1 MSAAKVTPTH
11 MANLPP
17 GFVSTA
23 EAFPGLPPP
32 LSPNVPPPLTP
43 PTGSLPIQLQR
54 QPQLTSTNLMKTA
67 LVNQTSACSSPQH
80 DSSKNFT
87 FLKDGVHF
95 PHIPSTPPPIIRKDS
110 LQEQRGVYNKPHQ
123 SSHFSSSRKN
133 VIESAVDV
141 LPHDIELDTFLQSPQ
156 LQMAWFTTLTLQK
169 GDQDAKLFKELI
181 VSMQQSSELMESIQN
196 QVRAK
201 RMATLEQEKLKKSP
215 AAAAAAVSVTAS
227 VKSQSWLEEPPRPY
241 PLPPSSVLMPSATS
255 ADAFYTLA
263 NAAVRQHHIQQH
275 TVDEEE
281 ELSTEL
287 RDLSQDPI
295 MNEVLSKNGGSS
307 PSGDSW
313 GSMGSVLGSKS
324 QESIPLYKRR
334 AGAGGGPTDMMMA
347 SSISPI
353 SFPDNSEHVS
363 REHRF
368 DMSMLNVI
376 DEGMVTQDRG
386 RSNTLPSSS
395 LSSIWS
401 QQSPPTNA
409 SSPNSR
415 TYANVLRRQDDPL
428 MKIRQLGTKGSQD
441 LSESSSETTSDGV
454 NQPFSPFGA
463 KW

>member
-1 MSAAKVTPTH
+1 
-11 MANLPP
+11 
-17 GFVSTA
+17 
-23 EAFPGLPPP
+23 
-32 LSPNVPPPLTP
+32 
-43 PTGSLPIQLQR
+43 
-54 QPQLTSTNLMKTA
+54 
-67 LVNQTSACSSPQH
+67 
-80 DSSKNFT
+80 
-87 FLKDGVHF
+87 
-95 PHIPSTPPPIIRKDS
+95 
-110 LQEQRGVYNKPHQ
+110 
-123 SSHFSSSRKN
+123 
-133 VIESAVDV
+133 
-141 LPHDIELDTFLQSPQ
+141 
-156 LQMAWFTTLTLQK
+156 
-169 GDQDAKLFKELI
+169 
-181 VSMQQSSELMESIQN
+181 MQQSSELMESIQT

-201 RMATLEQEKLKKSP
+201 RMATLEQQEKLKKSAV
-215 AAAAAAVSVTAS
+215 AAASATSSTASTTS
-227 VKSQSWLEEPPRPY
+227 VKSQQQQSWLEEPPRPY

-263 NAAVRQHHIQQH
+263 NAAVRQHHIQH

-334 AGAGGGPTDMMMA
+334 AGAGGGGPNDMMMMA

-353 SFPDNSEHVS
+353 SFPDNSEHAS
-363 REHRF
+363 HRF

-376 DEGMVTQDRG
+376 DEGMVSTQDRG

-401 QQSPPTNA
+401 QQQSPPINNA

-415 TYANVLRRQDDPL
+415 TYANVLRQHDDPL